1 VNGSGSGPI
10 KTTWGANT
18 SPPPP
23 APPAETI
30 GPLASLRDVPG
41 VEGSFVV
48 SDLGRLL
55 ARDMPPVFGDDV
67 LGEVGPRAL
76 RLRDTLSYAGEEL
89 DAAMI
94 RYADYLLFI
103 RPLGDGVLCALTARE
118 VHVPAVKMALHL
130 CARALE
136 GRPQPRPTPTPF
148 AGRSR
153 GYGF

>member
-1 VNGSGSGPI
+1 MTGSGSGPI
-10 KTTWGANT
+10 KTTWGAPT
-18 SPPPP
+18 P
-23 APPAETI
+23 AAGAPALSEP
-30 GPLASLRDVPG
+30 GPLGPLRDVPG

-89 DAAMI
+89 DSAMI
-94 RYADYLLFI
+94 RYADYFLFI
-103 RPLGDGVLCALTARE
+103 RPLGDGVLCALTSRE
-118 VHVPAVKMALHL
+118 VNVPAVKMALHL

-136 GRPQPRPTPTPF
+136 GRTPTRPTTPPF

>member
-1 VNGSGSGPI
+1 MTGGGSGPI
-10 KTTWGANT
+10 KTTWGPT
-18 SPPPP
+18 TPPP
-23 APPAETI
+23 APAAIDGP
-30 GPLASLRDVPG
+30 GPLSPLRDVPG

-89 DAAMI
+89 DAAII
-94 RYADYLLFI
+94 RYADYYLFI

-118 VHVPAVKMALHL
+118 VNVPAVKMALHL
-130 CARALE
+130 CARSLE
-136 GRPQPRPTPTPF
+136 GRPQPRPTTPSF
-148 AGRSR
+148 SGRSR

>member
-1 VNGSGSGPI
+1 MTDSGPI
-10 KTTWGANT
+10 KTWGT
-18 SPPPP
+18 TTTG
-23 APPAETI
+23 APPEPATVD
-30 GPLASLRDVPG
+30 GTDPLRTLKDVPG

-76 RLRDTLSYAGEEL
+76 RLRDTLGYAGEEL
-89 DAAMI
+89 DSAVI

-103 RPLGDGVLCALTARE
+103 RPLSDGVLCALTARE
-118 VHVPAVKMALHL
+118 TNVPAVKMALQL
-130 CARALE
+130 CARTLDGVPA
-136 GRPQPRPTPTPF
+136 PPRPPEPPF